1 MTISASPMPSLR
13 PGGILARFADLRISV
28 RLYAGF
34 GVVLVLLA
42 GLGAASWIGLRD
54 GVRNTAEV
62 ESQSAL
68 NDLLVQADLSLAAA
82 ENSIR
87 AFVNN
92 PEQKSLDA
100 FREHLARF
108 QDRVTQAQDRFA
120 AGGDNRKAAEQ
131 MLADTPVLLAAVDKT
146 GELLFRRAAL
156 IESVVNGT
164 GSDLRRH
171 FESLRQQLVGAGD
184 IENMATIADI
194 AESFSGIRI
203 VLARVLLSNNE
214 AHLKRVIADFET
226 VRVNL
231 DGLEQYTGPE
241 VAPKIKTAQDMLSAY
256 EKGVTEIARIT
267 VDRNALSREQLVP
280 VFTRVKA
287 GIDETRKRISER
299 QAQIVEEARAAGVST
314 QTTVAVT
321 ALAALVIGLAA
332 AWAIAR
338 GITAPVTA
346 MVAAM
351 GRLADRDWS
360 VEVPARARRDEIGDI
375 ARAVQ
380 VFKENGIENDRL
392 QKEAEETRIREQK
405 LKDEQVQAASEAR
418 AEKRRQ
424 DEEARLAEE
433 RRQREAEEARREAEA
448 KMAAAAEE
456 RRRREMQELADGFE
470 QAVGAV
476 VEAVGSASV
485 EMRELA
491 ERMVASVDT
500 TQSRASTVAAASEEA
515 SSNVQ
520 TVAAA
525 TEELASS
532 VQEIARQVQTSTRI
546 AGEAVTQATATD
558 AQVKQLTEGARR
570 IGEIVTMIQNI
581 ASQTNLLALNATIE
595 AARAGEAGKGFAV
608 VASEVKMLANQTA
621 KATDDIGTQ
630 IAAIQGSVSEAAA
643 SIQSIGHTIG
653 QVSEIAMTISSAV
666 EEQGAA
672 TQEIARNVQQAATG
686 TLEVSSNIAG
696 VSEVAMDTRGAADRV
711 LSAAGGLSAQA
722 EALRREV
729 AGFVQ
734 RVRAA

>member
-1 MTISASPMPSLR
+1 MNTTVASLSATR
-13 PGGILARFADLRISV
+13 PAGLLARFADLKISF

-34 GVVLVLLA
+34 GAVLVLLA
-42 GLGAASWIGLRD
+42 GLGAASWFGLRD
-54 GVRNTAEV
+54 GAQNTASVEV
-62 ESQSAL
+62 QSKL
-68 NDLLVQADLSLAAA
+68 NDLLVDADLALAQS
-82 ENSIR
+82 ENAVR
-87 AFVNN
+87 TFVAN
-92 PEQKSLDA
+92 PEQRPLDA
-100 FREHLARF
+100 FHAQMIRF
-108 QDRVTQAQDRFA
+108 QESVAKAQAQFTSPE
-120 AGGDNRKAAEQ
+120 NRKAAEQ
-131 MLADTPVLLAAVDKT
+131 MVADAPVLRATVDKT
-146 GELLFRRAAL
+146 AEMLFRRAQL

-164 GSDLRRH
+164 GADLRRH
-171 FESLRQQLVGAGD
+171 FESLRQELVAAGD
-184 IENMATIADI
+184 IQNMATIADV
-194 AESFSGIRI
+194 AEAFSGIRI

-231 DGLEQYTGPE
+231 DGLEQYTSAE
-241 VAPKIKTAQDMLSAY
+241 VAPKIKTAQDMLTAY
-256 EKGVTEIARIT
+256 EKGVTEIAKIT
-267 VDRNALSREQLVP
+267 VDRNTLSRDTLVP

-287 GIDETRKRISER
+287 AIDETRKRIHDR
-299 QAQIVEEARAAGVST
+299 QTGIVEIARGAADRM
-314 QTTVAVT
+314 QLIVAGT
-321 ALAALVIGLAA
+321 ALAALLLGLIA

-338 GITAPVTA
+338 GITRPIQA

-380 VFKENGIENDRL
+380 VFKENGIENEAL
-392 QKEAEETRIREQK
+392 QKEAEENRIREARQK
-405 LKDEQVQAASEAR
+405 EEQAQAASEAR
-418 AEKRRQ
+418 AEKRRM
-424 DEEARLAEE
+424 DEEARIAEE
-433 RRQREAEEARREAEA
+433 RRQREADEAQRKAEA
-448 KMAAAAEE
+448 AMAAQAEE
-456 RRRREMQELADGFE
+456 RRRKEMQALADGFE

-485 EMRELA
+485 EMRDLA
-491 ERMVASVDT
+491 ERMVASVDA
-500 TQSRASTVAAASEEA
+500 TQSRAATVAAASEQA
-515 SSNVQ
+515 SANVQ

-532 VQEIARQVQTSTRI
+532 VHEISRQVQTSTRI
-546 AGEAVTQATATD
+546 AGEAVTQAGATD

-630 IAAIQGSVSEAAA
+630 ISAIQASVGEAAA
-643 SIQSIGHTIG
+643 SIQSISQTIG

-711 LSAAGGLSAQA
+711 LGAAGGLSRQA
-722 EALRREV
+722 DALRQEV
-729 AGFVQ
+729 ASFVQ